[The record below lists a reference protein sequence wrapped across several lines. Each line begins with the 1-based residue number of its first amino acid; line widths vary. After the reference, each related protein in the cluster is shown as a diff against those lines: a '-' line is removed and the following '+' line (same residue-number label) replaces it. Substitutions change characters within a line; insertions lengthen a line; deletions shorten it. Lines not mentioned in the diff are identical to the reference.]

1 MECEK
6 LFGIIDDLKE
16 EYIQFLIDVCN
27 IESPTDYKEGVDR
40 VGNYFAEKAIA
51 KGWKVERQHQE
62 ISGDVICIT
71 MNPDAKGEHI
81 CFSGHM
87 DTVHPLGSFGNPPVK
102 VDDEKIYGPGTTDC
116 KGGCVVSFL
125 AMDALERYGFKDRPI
140 KLILQSDE
148 ENGSRNSNKT
158 TVKYMYEQA
167 KGCIA
172 FLNAEPGGMNG
183 HSITRKG
190 ICKFRF
196 EITGKAAHSGNC
208 ANGISAICEAAQKI
222 IRLEKYKDSSS
233 ITCNCGIIEGGSA
246 ENTVPEK
253 CTFTAD
259 FRYNTESEKAEIMKI
274 AEEIANTSYIEGSS
288 CDYVLA
294 SSRCPMEKT
303 ERNVELFEK
312 IRKIYLD
319 HGFSD
324 IEMFASEGGADAS
337 DLTQMGITCLDNFGI
352 GGGYIHNLGEF
363 AYIKH
368 LTLSAKKM
376 ALIACCLK

>member
-6 LFGIIDDLKE
+6 LFGIIEDLKD

-40 VGNYFAEKAIA
+40 VGNYFADKARE

-62 ISGDVICIT
+62 ISGDVVCIT

-87 DTVHPLGSFGNPPVK
+87 DTVHPLGSFGNPPVTR
-102 VDDEKIYGPGTTDC
+102 DEEKIYGPGTTDC
-116 KGGCVVSFL
+116 KGGCVVSFM
-125 AMDALERYGFKDRPI
+125 AMDALERYGYKDRPI

-148 ENGSRNSNKT
+148 ENGSRTSKKT
-158 TVKYMYEQA
+158 TVGYMYEQA

-172 FLNAEPGGMNG
+172 FLNAEAGGMKG
-183 HSITRKG
+183 HSITMKG

-196 EITGKAAHSGNC
+196 DITGKSAHSGSC
-208 ANGISAICEAAQKI
+208 AKGVSAVCEAAQKI
-222 IRLEKYKDSSS
+222 IRLEQYKDSSS
-233 ITCNCGIIEGGSA
+233 ITCNCGLIEGGTA
-246 ENTVPEK
+246 ANTVPEK

-259 FRYNTESEKAEIMKI
+259 FRYNTESEKDTIMKI
-274 AEEIANTSYIEGSS
+274 VEEIATTSFVEGSQCS
-288 CDYVLA
+288 YELE
-294 SSRCPMEKT
+294 SSRCPMEKKQ
-303 ERNVELFEK
+303 RNVDLFEK

-319 HGFSD
+319 HGFDD
-324 IEMFASEGGADAS
+324 IEMFASLGGADAA

-352 GGGYIHNLGEF
+352 GGGYVHSLSEF
-363 AYIKH
+363 AYIKS
-368 LTLSAKKM
+368 LTFSAKRL
-376 ALIACCLK
+376 ALIACCLE

>member
-6 LFGIIDDLKE
+6 LFGIIDELKE

-40 VGNYFAEKAIA
+40 VGNYFAEKAIE

-62 ISGDVICIT
+62 ISGDVVCIT

-87 DTVHPLGSFGNPPVK
+87 DTVHPLGLFGNPPVTR
-102 VDDEKIYGPGTTDC
+102 DEEKIYGPGTIDC
-116 KGGCVVSFL
+116 KGGCVVSFM
-125 AMDALERYGFKDRPI
+125 AMDALERYGYKDRPI

-148 ENGSRNSNKT
+148 ENSSRNSNKT
-158 TVKYMYEQA
+158 TVRYMYEQA

-172 FLNAEPGGMNG
+172 FLNAEPGNMNG

-190 ICKFRF
+190 ICQFKF
-196 EITGKAAHSGNC
+196 EITGKAAHSGSC
-208 ANGISAICEAAQKI
+208 DEGVSAICEAAQKI
-222 IRLEKYKDSSS
+222 IRLEQYKDSSS
-233 ITCNCGIIEGGSA
+233 ITCNCGLVEGGSA
-246 ENTVPEK
+246 ANSVPEK

-259 FRYNTESEKAEIMKI
+259 FRYNTESEKDTIMKI
-274 AEEIANTSYIEGSS
+274 AEEIATTSFVEGSQCS
-288 CDYVLA
+288 YELE

-303 ERNVELFEK
+303 PQNVELFEK

-319 HGFSD
+319 NGFGD
-324 IEMFASEGGADAS
+324 IEMVASSGGADTA

-352 GGGYIHNLGEF
+352 RGGNIHSIDEF

-368 LTLSAKKM
+368 LTLSAKKL
-376 ALIACCLK
+376 ALISCCIK